1 MEYNTSNDSIEE
13 REIDLFELKKNIL
26 KLSELK
32 AAKVVDIIFKY
43 DQRQVHNLDEF
54 SIDFS
59 KLVRN
64 TIIAIQSFIE
74 INFEKEKR
82 MNKLQCRK
90 LEKIAKES
98 KTDKNFV
105 DSTAE
110 NEVDVIDLD
119 STDEESGMIDM
130 DIIDLDPTDDEADT
144 KDTEIIDLDSTDHE
158 NSGK

>member
-1 MEYNTSNDSIEE
+1 MEFNTSNDSIEDQ
-13 REIDLFELKKNIL
+13 EIDLFELKRNIL
-26 KLSELK
+26 KLPELK
-32 AAKVVDIIFKY
+32 AAQLVDIIFKY
-43 DQRQVHNLDEF
+43 EQGQVHNLDEF
-54 SIDFS
+54 SIDLS
-59 KLVRN
+59 KLERH

-82 MNKLQCRK
+82 MNKLRWRK
-90 LEKIAKES
+90 LKEIAKES
-98 KTDKNFV
+98 KIDKNFV

-119 STDEESGMIDM
+119 STDEESGTIDM

-144 KDTEIIDLDSTDHE
+144 EDTEIIDLDSTDHE